1 MKKWKQ
7 AVLVAAIALILG
19 LSVKAETQAAI
30 TGVKQTDAST
40 STVYVASGTDL
51 LTKYYVLFIS
61 TDQNIWVEKDYS
73 SSPNNLSASGLS
85 AGSTYYAQV
94 RGASDYDFVNGERVW
109 EWSTEPSVAVE
120 VVTVPDTS
128 TAKVI
133 QTGATLNSITMQLSG
148 VTGANYYF
156 LGSSGIYSSA
166 QVYAASTTP
175 TITAGNLNSNTSYTM
190 YAYACRKAA
199 TTGFI
204 AHSSYDA
211 DVDFSAKTLT
221 AKINTKNFGVSNAWT
236 NINSYGFAVSTGF
249 AADGY
254 QFQFQTM
261 KGKVKKEVT
270 TTYHDVAVSDFV
282 NGTFYKYRVRS
293 YVDCGTSKTYSQWS
307 DFRYIGVPKKVTG
320 TSHTRG
326 KKRTLNL
333 SWKKVSG
340 ASNYVVYI
348 SKSKDGGYKKVK
360 SLSSKK
366 SSIKITKI
374 GKKKLKKN
382 TTYYVKLVTK
392 AKNGKKTVSSDVS
405 TVMTST
411 Y

>member
-30 TGVKQTDAST
+30 TGVKQTDAGT
-40 STVYVASGTDL
+40 SSVSVSSGTDL
-51 LTKYYVLFIS
+51 LAKYYVLFIS

-109 EWSTEPSVAVE
+109 EWATDPSAVLE

-128 TAKVI
+128 TAKVV

-148 VTGANYYF
+148 VSGANYYF

-175 TITAGNLNSNTSYTM
+175 TITAGNLNPNTSYTM

-211 DVDFSAKTLT
+211 DADYSAKTLSS
-221 AKINTKNFGVSNAWT
+221 KINTNNFGVTGTYS
-236 NINSYGFAVSTGF
+236 NINVYYFGIASGLQ
-249 AADGY
+249 ADGY
-254 QFQFQTM
+254 QFQFQTL
-261 KGKVKKEVT
+261 KGKVKK
-270 TTYHDVAVSDFV
+270 DVVQTSNSLRLENFI

-293 YVDCGTSKTYSQWS
+293 YVDCGTNKAYGAWS
-307 DFRYIGVPKKVTG
+307 DFRFIGMSKNVSGVSKTRGSKRTIRCSWKKVTG
-320 TSHTRG
+320 A
-326 KKRTLNL
+326 
-333 SWKKVSG
+333 SG
-340 ASNYVVYI
+340 YVVYI
-348 SKSKDGGYKKVK
+348 SKSQTGGFKKVK

-366 SSIKITKI
+366 NSIVITKI

-382 TTYYVKLVTK
+382 TRYYVRIVTK
-392 AKNGKKTVSSDVS
+392 GKNGKKAVTSDVNTILS
-405 TVMTST
+405 GS
-411 Y
+411 